1 MLLSGD
7 TFTISWSEV
16 ADASRY
22 RMQHRTGG
30 ASGEWTSLDAM
41 TSTSQTF
48 SPEGGISS
56 GATYEF
62 RVPARDDGETYFAGW
77 GVPSEVVSHTTGACN
92 RPPAFNTSTF
102 AFSVAED
109 AATSIVVGT
118 ASASDSDGDTVA
130 YSIASGNGDGVFS
143 IYSDTGEVIV
153 AGALDYESV

>member
-1 MLLSGD
+1 M
-7 TFTISWSEV
+7 
-16 ADASRY
+16 
-22 RMQHRTGG
+22 
-30 ASGEWTSLDAM
+30 
-41 TSTSQTF
+41 F
-48 SPEGGISS
+48 SPDGGLSC
-56 GATYEF
+56 GATHEF
-62 RVPARDDGETYFAGW
+62 RVRARDDGETYFAGW

-109 AATSIVVGT
+109 AATSTVVGT

-153 AGALDYESV
+153 AGALDYESVQSYTLTVEARDGKPGGTDTATVEITVTDVAETPPPRRGT